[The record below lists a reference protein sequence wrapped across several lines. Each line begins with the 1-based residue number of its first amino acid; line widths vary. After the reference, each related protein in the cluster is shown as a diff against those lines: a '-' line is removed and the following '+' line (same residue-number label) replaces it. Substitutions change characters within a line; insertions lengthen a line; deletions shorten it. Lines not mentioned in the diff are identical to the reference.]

1 MSCYGCVCNH
11 CLYNAELEP
20 WYFTPGEVQ
29 DVEEICYVCDE
40 CKHYDGDFRKRS
52 RWKPAC
58 SKHRL
63 PRKYGEKCAAYQGG
77 FCVKYQT
84 DVVLKEGVKDGSTTD

>member
-40 CKHYDGDFRKRS
+40 CKHYDGDPRKRI
-52 RWKPAC
+52 RWRPVCNRYKM
-58 SKHRL
+58 
-63 PRKYGEKCAAYQGG
+63 PRKYNLQIQNAAEREAQRRRAALQI
-77 FCVKYQT
+77 VK
-84 DVVLKEGVKDGSTTD
+84 GRR